1 MVLTDGWGLSEKSI
15 VILDGNGSPFFI
27 MESGTGFR
35 SLEGNEHK
43 QPPNEIA
50 FLKSNKGG

>member
-27 MESGTGFR
+27 MESGTGVSVTGR
-35 SLEGNEHK
+35 E
-43 QPPNEIA
+43 
-50 FLKSNKGG
+50 